1 MHELSIAMSV
11 LEASQRELERHSGAQ
26 LRKIRIR
33 VGELAAVD
41 PEALRFSFEA
51 ITRET
56 DWAAVELDID
66 YIGRTNQCVDCSAQ
80 FPVAGGEFRC
90 PECGSEHTSF
100 LRGDELEIA
109 WLELEEMEA

>member
-26 LRKIRIR
+26 LRKIHIR

-56 DWAAVELDID
+56 DWAGVELDVD
-66 YIGRTNQCVDCSAQ
+66 YIARTNQCLDCSAQ
-80 FPVAGGEFRC
+80 FPVRDGEFKC
-90 PECGSEHTSF
+90 PECGSECTSF

-109 WLELEEMEA
+109 SLELEKVEA